1 MVESLPKPEPP
12 RESYKFP
19 TIGGYLER
27 VKAAA
32 IDRVTTATLE
42 WGDWYESDEWRKR
55 FGNKVMIIPMDE
67 NKAYLEVLHATGLEI
82 DEIAAFMTPY
92 PSSPRWERRVL
103 VVEGFCEGAD
113 FTLRNFVP
121 DDATSSRLQDTQ
133 EPKAW
138 VSDRN
143 LIHPRNGQ
151 SRRAY
156 GRIVNNVELYEIVQQ
171 KVALDESPAS
181 HVSGFRKL
189 FAGYLDPYP
198 IADLSLSDA
207 NWWGAANFVISFNLP
222 FFAIGTKDNQ
232 DSRTLSGNQYLRAR
246 YDLDFLYLR
255 GETAAT
261 RQQDSTSFHERAVL
275 HEAVYSLVITGR
287 SERYWTAIC
296 LDDDFF
302 EEEPRLAE
310 EEILEASEDPII
322 IQAELKAT
330 GTTRSPRAYAL
341 ASLEKELEK
350 IVEYHGNV
358 QDWFSKGLDRYT
370 NIARGDDSQGVES
383 QQIQHWEKRFPDLL
397 DRVINFN
404 SNIAN
409 KVNGFLVGY
418 IMLGQK
424 EILQGPL
431 WQGLQGD
438 YGPGA
443 TQFGDGLTNRDKRM
457 QQITIAAFVLAIL
470 NLIAQ
475 VYAGKPDSQDS
486 SSTPGYLTLVI
497 IFNLICVPGILWF
510 LCPYVS
516 CYSKKLWELFA
527 SKLQNAQSS
536 ASNLP

>member
-1 MVESLPKPEPP
+1 M
-12 RESYKFP
+12 
-19 TIGGYLER
+19 GGYLESVKAATLER
-27 VKAAA
+27 VKTAA

-42 WGDWYESDEWRKR
+42 WGDWYESDEWRKG
-55 FGNKVMIIPMDE
+55 FGNKVLIIPLDE

-82 DEIAAFMTPY
+82 DEIPAFMTPY

-103 VVEGFCEGAD
+103 LVEGFCEGAD
-113 FTLRNFVP
+113 FRLRNFVP
-121 DDATSSRLQDTQ
+121 DDASSSRLQDTQ

-171 KVALDESPAS
+171 KQFCEDLPEKVPGSSRRIYISNPNGVSILALLRTAPAS

-189 FAGYLDPYP
+189 FAGYLNPNP

-222 FFAIGTKDNQ
+222 FFAIDTQDNQ
-232 DSRTLSGNQYLRAR
+232 DSQ
-246 YDLDFLYLR
+246 
-255 GETAAT
+255 
-261 RQQDSTSFHERAVL
+261 
-275 HEAVYSLVITGR
+275 
-287 SERYWTAIC
+287 
-296 LDDDFF
+296 
-302 EEEPRLAE
+302 
-310 EEILEASEDPII
+310 
-322 IQAELKAT
+322 
-330 GTTRSPRAYAL
+330 L

-350 IVEYHGNV
+350 IVEYHGNA
-358 QDWFSKGLDRYT
+358 QDWFSKSLDRYT
-370 NIARGDDSQGVES
+370 NIAPGDDSQGVQS

-397 DRVINFN
+397 DRVIYFN
-404 SNIAN
+404 SNIASKAN
-409 KVNGFLVGY
+409 DFLVGH

-424 EILQGPL
+424 ELLQGPL

-438 YGPGA
+438 NGA
-443 TQFGDGLTNRDKRM
+443 LGSLRGIKISFSQLSDIDGHLRILKDKEKVFRRERENHHAKERQKRDKRM

-470 NLIAQ
+470 NLVAQ

-497 IFNLICVPGILWF
+497 IFNVICVPGILWF

-527 SKLQNAQSS
+527 SKLQNARSS
-536 ASNLP
+536 ASSLS

>member
-1 MVESLPKPEPP
+1 M
-12 RESYKFP
+12 
-19 TIGGYLER
+19 GGYLESVKAATLER
-27 VKAAA
+27 VKTAA

-42 WGDWYESDEWRKR
+42 WGDWYESDEWRKG
-55 FGNKVMIIPMDE
+55 FGNKVLIIPLDE

-82 DEIAAFMTPY
+82 DEIPAFMTPY

-103 VVEGFCEGAD
+103 LVEGFCEGAD
-113 FTLRNFVP
+113 FRLRNFVP
-121 DDATSSRLQDTQ
+121 DDASSSRLQDTQ

-171 KVALDESPAS
+171 KQFCEDLPEKVPGSSRRIYISNPNGVSILALLRTAPAS

-189 FAGYLDPYP
+189 FAGYLNPNP

-222 FFAIGTKDNQ
+222 FFAIDTQDNQ

-246 YDLDFLYLR
+246 YDLDFLYIKD
-255 GETAAT
+255 ETATAD
-261 RQQDSTSFHERAVL
+261 QQVNTSFHERAVL
-275 HEAVYSLVITGR
+275 HEAVYSL
-287 SERYWTAIC
+287 
-296 LDDDFF
+296 
-302 EEEPRLAE
+302 
-310 EEILEASEDPII
+310 
-322 IQAELKAT
+322 
-330 GTTRSPRAYAL
+330 
-341 ASLEKELEK
+341 ELEK
-350 IVEYHGNV
+350 IVEYHGNA
-358 QDWFSKGLDRYT
+358 QDWFSKSLDRYT
-370 NIARGDDSQGVES
+370 NIAPGDDSQGVQS

-397 DRVINFN
+397 DRVIYFN
-404 SNIAN
+404 SNIASKAN
-409 KVNGFLVGY
+409 DFLVGH

-424 EILQGPL
+424 ELLQGPL

-438 YGPGA
+438 NGA
-443 TQFGDGLTNRDKRM
+443 LGSLRGIKISFSQLSDIDGHLRILKDKEKVFRRERENHHAKERQKRDKRM

-470 NLIAQ
+470 NLVAQ

-497 IFNLICVPGILWF
+497 IFNVICVPGILWF

-527 SKLQNAQSS
+527 SKLQNARSS
-536 ASNLP
+536 ASSLS